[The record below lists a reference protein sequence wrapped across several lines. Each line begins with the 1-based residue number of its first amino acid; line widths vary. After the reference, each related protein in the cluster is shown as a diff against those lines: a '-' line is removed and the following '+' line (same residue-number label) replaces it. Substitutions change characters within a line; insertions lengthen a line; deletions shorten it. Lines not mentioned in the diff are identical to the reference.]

1 MSLIIT
7 KATLGRLPVYLDFLK
22 KQNTE
27 YISSTQIARALELG
41 EVLVRKDL
49 NSVCGLGKPKVGYDR
64 EKLIESILNTLGVD
78 KNISAVIAGA
88 GKLGSALLGYN
99 GFSEYGVD
107 IKAAFDNDPKKI
119 NHTFANGKRIYSMDS
134 LKEYCE
140 QNDIRIGIIAVPQSE
155 AQAVCDKMIE
165 SNIRAIWNL
174 TTYSLVI
181 PDNVIVKNENLALSL
196 SFLKTCM
203 IRNEG
208 TTRPV
213 R

>member
-64 EKLIESILNTLGVD
+64 EKLIESILNTRGVD

-88 GKLGSALLGYN
+88 GKLGSALLGYS

-155 AQAVCDKMIE
+155 ARAVCDKMIE
-165 SNIRAIWNL
+165 CNIRAIWNL

-203 IRNEG
+203 LRNEG

>member
-27 YISSTQIARALELG
+27 YISSTQIAKELELG

-49 NSVCGLGKPKVGYDR
+49 NSGCGLGKPKVGYDR

-99 GFSEYGVD
+99 GFSEYGVN

-140 QNDIRIGIIAVPQSE
+140 QNDIRIGLIAVPQSE

-165 SNIRAIWNL
+165 CNIRAIWNL

-196 SFLKTCM
+196 SFLKICM
-203 IRNEG
+203 LRNEE
-208 TTRPV
+208 
-213 R
+213 

>member
-7 KATLGRLPVYLDFLK
+7 KATLGRLLEFLK
-22 KQNTE
+22 KQKTE
-27 YISSTQIARALELG
+27 YISSTQIARSLELG

-49 NSVCGLGKPKVGYDR
+49 NSVCGLGKPKIGYDR
-64 EKLIESILNTLGVD
+64 EKLIASILDALGVN
-78 KNISAVIAGA
+78 KNISAVLAGA
-88 GKLGSALLGYN
+88 GQLGTALMEYK

-119 NHTFANGKRIYSMDS
+119 DHTFANGKKTYSIDS

-140 QNDIRIGIIAVPQSE
+140 TNEIKIGIIAVPQSE
-155 AQAVCDKMIE
+155 AQAVCNKMIE
-165 SNIRAIWNL
+165 C
-174 TTYSLVI
+174 TYSLVI

-203 IRNEG
+203 LRNEEPDIDS
-208 TTRPV
+208 TLRNED
-213 R
+213 

>member
-27 YISSTQIARALELG
+27 YISSTQIAKELELG

-99 GFSEYGVD
+99 GFSEYGVN

-119 NHTFANGKRIYSMDS
+119 NHTFANGKRIYSMDY

-165 SNIRAIWNL
+165 CNIRAIWNL

-196 SFLKTCM
+196 SFLKICM
-203 IRNEG
+203 LRNEE
-208 TTRPV
+208 
-213 R
+213 

>member
-1 MSLIIT
+1 M
-7 KATLGRLPVYLDFLK
+7 
-22 KQNTE
+22 
-27 YISSTQIARALELG
+27 
-41 EVLVRKDL
+41 
-49 NSVCGLGKPKVGYDR
+49 
-64 EKLIESILNTLGVD
+64 
-78 KNISAVIAGA
+78 
-88 GKLGSALLGYN
+88 
-99 GFSEYGVD
+99 D

-119 NHTFANGKRIYSMDS
+119 NHRFANGKRIYSMDS

-165 SNIRAIWNL
+165 CNIRAIWNL

-203 IRNEG
+203 LRNEG

>member
-27 YISSTQIARALELG
+27 YISSTQIAKELELG

-64 EKLIESILNTLGVD
+64 ERLIESILNTLGVD

-99 GFSEYGVD
+99 GFSEYGVN

-165 SNIRAIWNL
+165 CNIRAIWNL

-196 SFLKTCM
+196 SFLKICM
-203 IRNEG
+203 LRNEE
-208 TTRPV
+208 
-213 R
+213 

>member
-1 MSLIIT
+1 MSFIIT

-27 YISSTQIARALELG
+27 YISSTQIARSLEFG

-49 NSVCGLGKPKVGYDR
+49 NSVCGLGKPKVGYER
-64 EKLIESILNTLGVD
+64 QKLIESILNTLGVD
-78 KNISAVIAGA
+78 KSISAVIVGA
-88 GKLGSALLGYN
+88 GKLGTAVLGYS
-99 GFSEYGVD
+99 GFAEYGVD
-107 IKAAFDNDPKKI
+107 IRAAFDNDPKKI
-119 NHTFANGKRIYSMDS
+119 NKNLACGKKIYPIDE
-134 LKEYCE
+134 LKDYCE
-140 QNDIRIGIIAVPQSE
+140 KNDIRIGIIAVPQSE

-165 SNIRAIWNL
+165 CNIRAIWNL

-203 IRNEG
+203 LRNEG
-208 TTRPV
+208 TGRAV

>member
-1 MSLIIT
+1 M
-7 KATLGRLPVYLDFLK
+7 
-22 KQNTE
+22 
-27 YISSTQIARALELG
+27 
-41 EVLVRKDL
+41 
-49 NSVCGLGKPKVGYDR
+49 CGLGKPKVGYDR

-165 SNIRAIWNL
+165 CNIRAIWNL

-203 IRNEG
+203 LRNEG